1 METIKNV
8 LFDAIVIIGLIAIL
22 MSIFWWLLETLN
34 RIFRLSKI
42 VIMGL
47 EYRRNK
53 KLYDLSDKLIV
64 SKTGEIVS
72 SCVVDLDKQIEILK
86 KAIQNTEKIKSLRE
100 KYSSK

>member
-1 METIKNV
+1 MEIIKNT
-8 LFDAIVIIGLIAIL
+8 LFDVITVAGLIAIVL
-22 MSIFWWLLETLN
+22 MISWWLLEMLN

-72 SCVVDLDKQIEILK
+72 SCVVDSDKQIEILK
-86 KAIQNTEKIKSLRE
+86 KAIQNTEKIKSLRK
-100 KYSSK
+100 KYSGR